1 MTLSQ
6 TKTLSST
13 TSDKVYNDLAI
24 DAAFR
29 ARLEVNAIKI
39 QALGRRSTEQT
50 FELGDE
56 LAQAAAVLTEDGTLY
71 KWIDQRCGL
80 KARSARNYMAVFRN
94 LDAYRDDLVDL
105 SVGSTVLFA
114 LSSATPEQIKA
125 AIAFADDNGRL
136 QVADVKAILSDGVE
150 GDSKADRSDPFSA
163 GGVVGLKALIALK
176 IREGLKAL
184 LAHVATI
191 CQIILAELAKKRIIK
206 EGLAK
211 QVQDLARVARLEL
224 ESLALFVDPQFDSS
238 QGARSTSFP
247 TTSEWAGVNNTL
259 QKLGVADT
267 WPKSGEMRGWL
278 EAEVLPVLAWAIAKE
293 RKPQWP
299 LARPEVEA
307 PADLEWDEAVDD
319 EVIDVGVLDVGS
331 TEQETKVEAFEA
343 EPVSTGSGEQP
354 DVLLTQAPIGP
365 ITIFREGPKT
375 RKQVAEVPPLAIE
388 AFVDSFADEELD
400 DLAEE
405 PETETAPAVMA

>member
-1 MTLSQ
+1 MTLPQ
-6 TKTLSST
+6 MTKALSST
-13 TSDKVYNDLAI
+13 TSDKVYNDLEI

-29 ARLEVNAIKI
+29 AMLEANATKI

-56 LAQAAAVLTEDGTLY
+56 LAQAAALLTDGIFD
-71 KWIDQRCGL
+71 KWIYTRCGL
-80 KARSARNYMAVFRN
+80 KARSARNYMGVFRN
-94 LDAYRDDLVDL
+94 LCDYRDDLVDL

-136 QVADVKAILSDGVE
+136 QVADVKAILSDGGE
-150 GDSKADRSDPFSA
+150 GDSKADRRDPFSA

-176 IREGLKAL
+176 IREGLKAF

-211 QVQDLARVARLEL
+211 QIQDLARVARLEL
-224 ESLALFVDPQFDSS
+224 ESLALFIDPQFDSS

-247 TTSEWAGVNNTL
+247 TTSEWAEVNDTL
-259 QKLGVADT
+259 QKLGAVDT
-267 WPKSGEMRGWL
+267 WPKSGDMRRWL
-278 EAEVLPVLAWAIAKE
+278 ETEVLPVLAWTISKE

-299 LARPEVEA
+299 LAHPEVQA
-307 PADLEWDEAVDD
+307 SADLEHDD
-319 EVIDVGVLDVGS
+319 VIIDVADLNIGS
-331 TEQETKVEAFEA
+331 VEPEPEAFEA
-343 EPVSTGSGEQP
+343 EPASTGPDEQP

-365 ITIFREGPKT
+365 ITIFREGPKV
-375 RKQVAEVPPLAIE
+375 RKQVAEVPPLAAE
-388 AFVDSFADEELD
+388 KFDDSFADEEFD
-400 DLAEE
+400 DLSMD
-405 PETETAPAVMA
+405 PETGTAPAVMA